1 MKFWPLVRE
10 IGVLRLIWMFQRWT
24 LDIVLYD
31 KLTFSDYFTHNIQKA
46 LGRLSGLNRFKSLQ
60 AYILSIFEYCY
71 PAHRSSISRN
81 YTGNPKIA
89 DHLHRL
95 MFKLRR
101 YNWVINSLWEEAHL
115 LQMEAIYFVIYSPQG
130 PCHRIASIPLWEA
143 SIPGGRCPPAQCSQD
158 CSLIFPGSPLII
170 EEGVCFSFFSHNL

>member
-10 IGVLRLIWMFQRWT
+10 IGVLRLIWMFQCWT
-24 LDIVLYD
+24 LNIVLYD

-60 AYILSIFEYCY
+60 AFILSIFEYCY
-71 PAHRSSISRN
+71 SAHRSSISRN

-101 YNWVINSLWEEAHL
+101 YNWVLSLWEEAHL

-130 PCHRIASIPLWEA
+130 PCPKDSLNTVVRGFNSRRKVPSRAMLVKTVVSF
-143 SIPGGRCPPAQCSQD
+143 SQGHPYHWRR
-158 CSLIFPGSPLII
+158 SLFLLFQS
-170 EEGVCFSFFSHNL
+170 